1 MRKGLV
7 VTLLWLAA
15 GLTAWQLLQE
25 STTQLEGRVLLAV
38 VIGSAATL
46 LIPALFFSAN
56 GEIIELRGAPR
67 LALFPAVVLLI
78 VAALALLGHFERTEP
93 EYVWKYGE
101 ARTINVPERWTCKLG
116 SSECRG
122 WWEGLG
128 SDDRTQEGTVHIWH
142 EDFDEYGLGDALLP
156 DEADDTVQF
165 EGRALGNEAATSG
178 YAGRHRESV
187 VLGRI
192 PGVVGWIAGGL
203 GIILAFYSTAP
214 GREPR
219 W

>member
-7 VTLLWLAA
+7 VTLLWVVA
-15 GLTAWQLLQE
+15 GLTGWQLLQE
-25 STTQLEGRVLLAV
+25 SNTQLEGMVLLAV

-56 GEIIELRGAPR
+56 GEFIELRGAPR
-67 LALFPAVVLLI
+67 LALFSAAVLLI
-78 VAALALLGHFERTEP
+78 VAALALLGHFERSEP

-101 ARTINVPERWTCKLG
+101 SRTINVPQRWSCKLG
-116 SSECRG
+116 SDECRG
-122 WWEGLG
+122 WWEALG

-142 EDFDEYGLGDALLP
+142 EDFDEYGLGGPLPP

-165 EGRALGNEAATSG
+165 DGRALGKEAATSG
-178 YAGRHRESV
+178 YADRHRELV
-187 VLGRI
+187 VLGQI
-192 PGVVGWIAGGL
+192 PAVVGWIAGGL

-214 GREPR
+214 GRAPR